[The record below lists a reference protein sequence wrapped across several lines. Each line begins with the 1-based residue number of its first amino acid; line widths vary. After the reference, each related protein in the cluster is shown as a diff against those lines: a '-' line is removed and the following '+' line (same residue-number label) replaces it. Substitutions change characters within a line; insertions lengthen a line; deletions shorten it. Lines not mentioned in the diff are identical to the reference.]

1 MRFVSFGRGFYR
13 KGVAF
18 KQSFRH
24 ESATGKEGHEDEDS
38 GFSGMLNIFG
48 HIKMLINVMS
58 RLMFSKSIAHSFPAA
73 PKRTEGI

>member
-1 MRFVSFGRGFYR
+1 MLHLEEVFIERELLN
-13 KGVAF
+13 F

-24 ESATGKEGHEDEDS
+24 ESATGEEGHEDEDS

-58 RLMFSKSIAHSFPAA
+58 RLMFSKLIAHSFPAA